1 MPKTKK
7 PERPEGPVE
16 VTAAEFEEAVKE
28 RVRQEGGN
36 VKQAKPEIPTV
47 RTVDASYQPSKA
59 ELEEDL
65 RVGATFEEALKAV
78 TRTVKVEYYEPGRKP
93 R

>member
-7 PERPEGPVE
+7 PEPPEGPIE
-16 VTAAEFEEAVKE
+16 VTSAEFEEAVKAQ
-28 RVRQEGGN
+28 VRQEGDS

-47 RTVDASYQPSKA
+47 RTVDPSYQPSAA

-65 RVGATFEEALKAV
+65 RVDATFEEALKAV
-78 TRTVKVEYYEPGRKP
+78 TRTVKVEYYKPERK
-93 R
+93 RR